1 MATVLWGDRGKLVF
15 PIETSGVRFVGNAA
29 RLPEKQEQAK
39 VLASLS
45 AIRNVSPN
53 DGFRSD
59 DGAPAPI
66 AGACQNSGGCR
77 TLTWTAPRGG
87 SMPLRRIGAAIAIVV
102 FLFALARISSVVVDW
117 AWFSSIRYVDVFW
130 TAFAAKAAL
139 FLFVFAVSTLV
150 LWANATLALRFAS
163 KPQPRL
169 PAALNP
175 AFVTFQAP
183 PGPWAGSHGL
193 QLSPWVWRLLILAV
207 AVILGLLIALGE
219 TGRWDLI
226 LRFIYQAPYGG
237 NDPLFDKDIGFYLF
251 SLPVYVAVKNWLLWI
266 LLLATLMAGAIY
278 FLHDDISLDPP
289 WSVSSAAV
297 AHGSALIGLFF
308 AVQAW
313 SYALDRYL
321 LLYNDNGVVVGAG
334 YTDVHVELPA
344 LWLLI
349 VLAAV
354 AAIVAWANV
363 RLRSVPL
370 VIAAALLVFGGAF
383 VFAEAIPALF
393 ERFYVKPSE
402 LQLET
407 PYIQRNIALT
417 REAYNLGQIT
427 VKPFPAEQ
435 DLTFQSL
442 QNDSETVNNIR
453 LWDWRPLL
461 NSYAQLQE
469 IRTYYRFLDVD
480 VDRYHLG
487 GSYQQVML
495 SARELMP
502 SLLSANAQTWVNLHL
517 LFTHGNGVVMSP
529 VTEKSAEG
537 LPIFYLKDIPPAAAG
552 GPPITEPRI
561 YFGQG
566 ETGYVIVETAT
577 PEFDYPRGKD
587 NAYTRYDGADGV
599 PIGGGAW
606 RSLFAWTFDDVNI
619 LLSGYIT
626 GESKILLHRDI
637 QDRVQT
643 IAPFLQLD
651 RDPYIVVSDGR
662 LYWIQ
667 DAYTTSDWFPYA
679 KPESAGGDIDYIRNS
694 VKIVIDAYNG
704 TTTFYV
710 ADAADP
716 IVATYRKIFPSLFK
730 PLDAMPPDLHQH
742 IRYPEDLFT
751 IQALQYRAYH
761 MDAPEVFYNRED
773 LWQFPREPTA
783 PDGVET
789 GGETRMAPYYIMMR
803 LPGEAQTELFLM
815 LPMTPSQR
823 ENMIA
828 WLAARCDPPEYGK
841 LIVYEFP
848 KEKLVYGPFQIEA
861 LINQNTEISQQISL
875 WNQMGS
881 RVIRGNLL
889 VVPIGNSILYVSPL
903 YLRAQSG
910 QLPELKRVIAA
921 YGDRVVM
928 EDTLPAALAALF
940 KESVP
945 AAGLPALAAPSP
957 SGPADERARQ
967 ALADYDRA
975 IERLKAGDWAGFGT
989 ELDALRPLLEE
1000 LSRQPAGR

>member
-1 MATVLWGDRGKLVF
+1 ML
-15 PIETSGVRFVGNAA
+15 
-29 RLPEKQEQAK
+29 
-39 VLASLS
+39 
-45 AIRNVSPN
+45 
-53 DGFRSD
+53 
-59 DGAPAPI
+59 
-66 AGACQNSGGCR
+66 
-77 TLTWTAPRGG
+77 
-87 SMPLRRIGAAIAIVV
+87 LRRIGALIAVIV
-102 FLFALARISSVVVDW
+102 FLFALARISSIVVDW
-117 AWFSSIRYVDVFW
+117 AWFTSIGYVGVFW
-130 TAFAAKAAL
+130 MAFVTKAAL
-139 FLFVFAVSTLV
+139 FLVVFVVSTLL
-150 LWANATLALRFAS
+150 LWANASLALRFTS
-163 KPQPRL
+163 RRPLRL
-169 PAALNP
+169 PV
-175 AFVTFQAP
+175 AFDPGFATFQAL
-183 PGPWAGSHGL
+183 GPWSRPYGL
-193 QLSPWVWRLLILAV
+193 QPSPSVWRLLTVAA
-207 AVILGLLIALGE
+207 AVIVGLLIALGE

-226 LRFIYQAPYGG
+226 LRFIYQTPYGRS
-237 NDPLFDKDIGFYLF
+237 DPLFDKDIGFYLF
-251 SLPVYVAVKNWLLWI
+251 SLPVYVAIKNLLLWI
-266 LLLATLMAGAIY
+266 LLLAALMAGAIY

-289 WSVSSAAV
+289 AWRVSPTAI
-297 AHGSALIGLFF
+297 AHGSALLGLYF
-308 AVQAW
+308 AIKAW
-313 SYALDRYL
+313 SYVLDRYL

-334 YTDVHVELPA
+334 YTDVHVELPV

-349 VLAAV
+349 ALAAV
-354 AAIVAWANV
+354 AAIGSWANV
-363 RLRSVPL
+363 RLRTVHL
-370 VIAAALLVFGGAF
+370 AIAAAFVVFGSSF
-383 VFAEAIPALF
+383 LFAEAIPALF

-402 LQLET
+402 LQLEA
-407 PYIQRNIALT
+407 PYIQRDIALT

-427 VKPFPAEQ
+427 VKAFPAEQ

-442 QNDSETVNNIR
+442 QNDSGTVNNIR

-461 NSYAQLQE
+461 DTYAQLQE

-487 GSYQQVML
+487 DSYQQVML
-495 SARELMP
+495 SARELAP
-502 SLLSANAQTWVNLHL
+502 LLLSANAQTWVNLHL

-529 VTEKSAEG
+529 VTQKSPEG
-537 LPIFYLKDIPPAAAG
+537 LPIFYLKDIPPVAAG

-561 YFGQG
+561 YFGQNG
-566 ETGYVIVETAT
+566 AGYVIVKGAT
-577 PEFDYPRGKD
+577 PEFDYPKGKD
-587 NAYTRYDGADGV
+587 NAYTSYDGADGI
-599 PIGGGAW
+599 PIGGTAW
-606 RSLFAWTFDDVNI
+606 RSLFAWYFGDVNI
-619 LLSGYIT
+619 LLSSYIT
-626 GESKILLHRDI
+626 GESKIMLHRNI
-637 QDRVQT
+637 EDRVRT

-651 RDPYIVVSDGR
+651 PDPYVVISDGR

-667 DAYTTSDWFPYA
+667 DAYATSAWFPYA
-679 KPESAGGDIDYIRNS
+679 KTEPDSGDINYIRNS

-704 TTTFYV
+704 TVTFYV

-716 IVATYRKIFPSLFK
+716 IVATYRRIFPSLFK
-730 PLDAMPPDLHQH
+730 AFDAMPPDLRSHV
-742 IRYPEDLFT
+742 RYPEELFT

-773 LWQFPREPTA
+773 LWQFPREPTGPEEMNA
-783 PDGVET
+783 

-803 LPGEAQTELFLM
+803 LPGEPQTEFFLM

-828 WLAARCDPPEYGK
+828 WLAARCDLPEYGK

-848 KEKLVYGPFQIEA
+848 KDKLVYGPFQIEA

-881 RVIRGNLL
+881 RVIRGTLL

-928 EDTLPAALAALF
+928 EETLPAALAALF
-940 KESVP
+940 KGSARVAGFP
-945 AAGLPALAAPSP
+945 APAGPSP

-975 IERLKAGDWAGFGT
+975 LDRLKAGDWAGFGA

-1000 LSRQPAGR
+1000 LSRQPAAH